1 MIFRQNLAVGSV
13 CCVNFIKEIRKA
25 WNMYITWKEKYDAMI
40 EVTRSKSLRIQYLST
55 LICRQTAGTACTIY
69 TILLW

>member
-1 MIFRQNLAVGSV
+1 MIFRQNLTVGSV
-13 CCVNFIKEIRKA
+13 GCVNLIKERRKT
-25 WNMYITWKEKYDAMI
+25 WSMYITWKEKHDAMI
-40 EVTRSKSLRIQYLST
+40 KVTRSKGLPIQYLSG

>member
-13 CCVNFIKEIRKA
+13 GCVNLIKERRKT
-25 WNMYITWKEKYDAMI
+25 WNMYVTWKEKYDAMI
-40 EVTRSKSLRIQYLST
+40 KVTRSKGLPIQYLSS

-69 TILLW
+69 TILLS